1 MKKDWK
7 RHIAYE
13 VLLILV
19 MLTLLMYL
27 CRLWPIIFLL
37 IIGIFITALRLL
49 FLSPKRV
56 EVVEPLPLPALP
68 EPKEPTEKDVKDLAY
83 SVILRRITELV
94 TTEYP
99 EARWVWEAANA
110 RQLIELGEDVFIL
123 LNRAGGFRR
132 AHVVIQNLQVVT
144 IEYNHAPANAVDP
157 DEDDTDT
164 DEPQEENF
172 DLVAFEWA
180 EAHIMELNKRC
191 NEAIGEGMTEIILT
205 SEELPVKESW
215 PAICKQL
222 MENGLD
228 DVKCIPQGI
237 VFDDMLYLEVQ
248 KIVTKHNGD
257 KKTVKLESNH
267 FPMSFTN
274 PISYL
279 EQAAMF
285 K

>member
-7 RHIAYE
+7 RHIAFE
-13 VLLILV
+13 VLVILV
-19 MLTLLMYL
+19 MLTVLMYL

-68 EPKEPTEKDVKDLAY
+68 EPKESMEKDVRDIAY
-83 SVILRRITELV
+83 SVMLRRITELV
-94 TTEYP
+94 AASYP
-99 EARWVWEAANA
+99 EARWVWEAPNA

-144 IEYNHAPANAVDP
+144 IEYNCAPATP
-157 DEDDTDT
+157 IEPEDEDTGT
-164 DEPQEENF
+164 NEPVAENF

-180 EAHIMELNKRC
+180 DAHIIELNKRC
-191 NEAIGEGMTEIILT
+191 NEAIAEGMTEIILT
-205 SEELPVKESW
+205 SDELPVKESW
-215 PAICKQL
+215 PAICKEL
-222 MENGLD
+222 EKNGLE

-237 VFDDMLYLEVQ
+237 
-248 KIVTKHNGD
+248 KINLT
-257 KKTVKLESNH
+257 
-267 FPMSFTN
+267 
-274 PISYL
+274 
-279 EQAAMF
+279 Q
-285 K
+285 

>member
-13 VLLILV
+13 VLVILV
-19 MLTLLMYL
+19 MLTLLMFL

-56 EVVEPLPLPALP
+56 EVVEPLPLPILP

-83 SVILRRITELV
+83 SVILKRITELV

-99 EARWVWEAANA
+99 EARWVWEASNA
-110 RQLIELGEDVFIL
+110 KQLIELGEDVFIL

-132 AHVVIQNLQVVT
+132 AQVVIQNLQVVA
-144 IEYNHAPANAVDP
+144 IEYNRVPAKPIDP
-157 DEDDTDT
+157 DEEDTDN
-164 DEPQEENF
+164 ESQKENF

-180 EAHIMELNKRC
+180 DAHIMELNKRC

-222 MENGLD
+222 MENGLE
-228 DVKCIPQGI
+228 DVKCISQGI
-237 VFDDMLYLEVQ
+237 
-248 KIVTKHNGD
+248 KINLT
-257 KKTVKLESNH
+257 
-267 FPMSFTN
+267 
-274 PISYL
+274 
-279 EQAAMF
+279 Q
-285 K
+285 

>member
-7 RHIAYE
+7 RHIAFE
-13 VLLILV
+13 VLVILV
-19 MLTLLMYL
+19 MLTVLMYL

-68 EPKEPTEKDVKDLAY
+68 EPKEPTEKDVRDIAY

-94 TTEYP
+94 AASYP
-99 EARWVWEAANA
+99 EVRWVWEAPNA

-144 IEYNHAPANAVDP
+144 IEYNCAPATP
-157 DEDDTDT
+157 IEPEDEDTGT
-164 DEPQEENF
+164 NNEPVAENF

-180 EAHIMELNKRC
+180 DAHIIELNKRC
-191 NEAIGEGMTEIILT
+191 NEAIAEGMTEIILT
-205 SEELPVKESW
+205 SDELPVKESW
-215 PAICKQL
+215 PAICKEL
-222 MENGLD
+222 EKNGLE

-237 VFDDMLYLEVQ
+237 
-248 KIVTKHNGD
+248 KINLT
-257 KKTVKLESNH
+257 
-267 FPMSFTN
+267 
-274 PISYL
+274 
-279 EQAAMF
+279 Q
-285 K
+285 